1 MVKIPHLSLN
11 SHLGRLDNV
20 LNEDDGLEG
29 GEQSVDASAGV
40 LDCAGK
46 LRIRD
51 PDVNVQECL
60 MGKSSNQSCIQ
71 YCEGCKILSLFATAN
86 EDISS

>member
-1 MVKIPHLSLN
+1 MVKIPHLYLN

-20 LNEDDGLEG
+20 LNEDDGLESR
-29 GEQSVDASAGV
+29 EQSVDASASV
-40 LDCAGK
+40 LDRAGQ

-60 MGKSSNQSCIQ
+60 VGESSN
-71 YCEGCKILSLFATAN
+71 
-86 EDISS
+86 

>member
-20 LNEDDGLEG
+20 LNEDDGLESR
-29 GEQSVDASAGV
+29 EQSVDASASV
-40 LDCAGK
+40 LDRAGQ
-46 LRIRD
+46 LSIRD

-60 MGKSSNQSCIQ
+60 MRKSSN
-71 YCEGCKILSLFATAN
+71 
-86 EDISS
+86 